1 MLSELGVPD
10 DLEGIVGIQVFKA
23 RRSYARPS
31 GLNVVGRELDGAH
44 LLCGELPDAYIEARI
59 LDLALRDA
67 ILMGT
72 VGAGKPLE
80 EHFRSVRERDQSE
93 NLWRSRPMAVLVGWR
108 STAVRRHTSDGEYG
122 WADIAAEHERG
133 LVLRA
138 ELHGALGR
146 LAIGLGLELGEA
158 LMDRV
163 ASHSFWVAPRR
174 SPVIVLGEFS
184 GSADVTTGSTD
195 PFPSEEVDEWA
206 RKLGAMPAPLYHAIE
221 ESLDLLAAARATEP
235 NWTRF
240 TLGWGALERLAT
252 NVGSTFDDK
261 IAVEQRSCNQCGATV
276 TARKPGPRKRLE
288 ALVDA
293 LSLPAGP
300 SVKAELA
307 RVNRVRGAS
316 HVGKIPEGAGLVSP
330 EKLAEQ
336 ILRAIVAAPTAVPTE
351 RCLGNT
357 D

>member
-23 RRSYARPS
+23 RRSYAEPS
-31 GLNVVGRELDGAH
+31 SLSLAGRDLDGAQ
-44 LLCGELPDAYIEARI
+44 LLCGELPNAYIEARI
-59 LDLALRDA
+59 LDEALRNA

-80 EHFRSVRERDQSE
+80 EHFRLVRERDQRE
-93 NLWRSRPMAVLVGWR
+93 KLWRSRPMAVLVGWQ
-108 STAVRRHTSDGEYG
+108 STAVRRRASDGAYG
-122 WADIAAEHERG
+122 WADIAAEHHRG

-138 ELHGALGR
+138 KLHAALGR
-146 LAIGLGLELGEA
+146 LAVGLGLELGEA

-163 ASHSFWVAPRR
+163 ASHSFWVAPTR

-184 GSADVTTGSTD
+184 GSADVTTGSMD
-195 PFPSEEVDEWA
+195 PFPSAEVDEWA
-206 RKLGAMPAPLYHAIE
+206 RKFRAVPASLYQAIE
-221 ESLDLLAAARATEP
+221 EPLDLLAAARATEP

-252 NVGSTFDDK
+252 NVGSKFDNK
-261 IAVEQRSCNQCGATV
+261 IPVEQRFCDRCGAAITG
-276 TARKPGPRKRLE
+276 RKPGPRQRLE
-288 ALVDA
+288 ALIDA
-293 LSLPAGP
+293 LALPAGP
-300 SVKAELA
+300 SLKVELA
-307 RVNRVRGAS
+307 RVNGVRGKS
-316 HVGKIPEGAGLVSP
+316 HVGKIPEGAELVSP

-336 ILRAIVAAPTAVPTE
+336 VLRAIVASPRSIP
-351 RCLGNT
+351 